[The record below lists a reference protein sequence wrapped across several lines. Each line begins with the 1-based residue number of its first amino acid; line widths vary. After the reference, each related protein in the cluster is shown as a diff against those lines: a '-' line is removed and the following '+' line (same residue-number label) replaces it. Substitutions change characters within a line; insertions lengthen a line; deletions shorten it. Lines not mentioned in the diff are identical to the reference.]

1 MSERSWSFNWTW
13 IINWYSILFL
23 TTGLSS
29 WLDILIENTHRAGQ
43 VRTFVWVGFAAVT
56 LGLWLYLRK
65 RGGWQV
71 IEPPPEVF
79 LFWFLITILVMAVSI
94 LAL

>member
-29 WLDILIENTHRAGQ
+29 WLDILIEDTHRAG
-43 VRTFVWVGFAAVT
+43 
-56 LGLWLYLRK
+56 
-65 RGGWQV
+65 
-71 IEPPPEVF
+71 
-79 LFWFLITILVMAVSI
+79 
-94 LAL
+94 